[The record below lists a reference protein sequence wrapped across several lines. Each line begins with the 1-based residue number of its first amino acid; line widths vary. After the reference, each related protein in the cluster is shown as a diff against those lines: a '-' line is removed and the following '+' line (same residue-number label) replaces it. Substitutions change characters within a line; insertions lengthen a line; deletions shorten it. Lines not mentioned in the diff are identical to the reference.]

1 MSFDGPVERD
11 FENVASLN
19 AAYLAL
25 LGTEP
30 TLQRGL
36 SACPASLRKRL
47 TGLSRLDCRRLSATP
62 LLLFS
67 FRERDDRY
75 WDAVL
80 DSSPEPGLFR
90 SSGSEPV
97 DTLVAAA
104 LGFIWQLAN
113 RNPFAL
119 RLICGATLYW
129 CERIAE
135 RTFFG
140 LLDAVRNAGDVP
152 VLRHGHSEALWQKL
166 LDDGISADVSV
177 RRAAQLAALQS
188 VLTDPA
194 PAQAAASWPLA
205 ARHVHPAGLRV
216 AEIRERTK
224 R

>member
-1 MSFDGPVERD
+1 MSFEGPGARD
-11 FENVASLN
+11 FDNVASLN
-19 AAYLAL
+19 AAYLAM
-25 LGTEP
+25 LGAEP
-30 TLQRGL
+30 ALARGL
-36 SACPASLRKRL
+36 SGCASTVRERLLRL
-47 TGLSRLDCRRLSATP
+47 TQGECRRLAETP

-75 WDAVL
+75 WDGIL
-80 DSSPEPGLFR
+80 DKRPEPGLFR

-113 RNPFAL
+113 GNPYAL

-152 VLRHGHSEALWQKL
+152 RLRHGHSAALWEKL
-166 LDDGISADVSV
+166 LNEGTSADREV
-177 RRAAQLAALQS
+177 RQAAQLAALQS

-194 PAQAAASWPLA
+194 PSPASSSWRLAAKRIDSAGTSAASV
-205 ARHVHPAGLRV
+205 RDQS
-216 AEIRERTK
+216 ER
-224 R
+224 

>member
-1 MSFDGPVERD
+1 MSFDGPVGRD
-11 FENVASLN
+11 FENVAALN
-19 AAYLAL
+19 SAYLAM

-30 TLQRGL
+30 VLQRGL
-36 SACPASLRKRL
+36 SACPESLRKKLTRL
-47 TGLSRLDCRRLSATP
+47 SQAECRRLAETP

-80 DSSPEPGLFR
+80 DKSPETGLFR

-113 RNPFAL
+113 RNPYAL

-135 RTFFG
+135 RTCFG
-140 LLDAVRNAGDVP
+140 LLDAVRNAGDIP
-152 VLRHGHSEALWQKL
+152 VLRYSHLEALWRKL
-166 LDDGISADVSV
+166 LDDGISADHGV
-177 RRAAQLAALQS
+177 RKAAQLAALQS

-194 PAQAAASWPLA
+194 PGPISTAWPLA
-205 ARHVHPAGLRV
+205 ARHVEPAGLRV
-216 AEIRERTK
+216 AEIRDRTK
-224 R
+224 P

>member
-1 MSFDGPVERD
+1 MSFDSPGARD
-11 FENVASLN
+11 FDNVASLN
-19 AAYLAL
+19 AAYLAM

-30 TLQRGL
+30 ALARGL
-36 SACPASLRKRL
+36 SGCSPALRERLLRL
-47 TGLSRLDCRRLSATP
+47 TQVERRRLAGTP

-75 WDAVL
+75 WDGIL
-80 DSSPEPGLFR
+80 DKRPEPGLFR
-90 SSGSEPV
+90 SSGSEAV

-113 RNPFAL
+113 CNPYAL

-152 VLRHGHSEALWQKL
+152 QLRNGHLAALWEKL
-166 LDDGISADVSV
+166 LLEGISADREV
-177 RRAAQLAALQS
+177 RQAAQLAALQS

-194 PAQAAASWPLA
+194 PSQASSTWRLA
-205 ARHVHPAGLRV
+205 ARRIDS
-216 AEIRERTK
+216 AETRAASIRDQSER
-224 R
+224 